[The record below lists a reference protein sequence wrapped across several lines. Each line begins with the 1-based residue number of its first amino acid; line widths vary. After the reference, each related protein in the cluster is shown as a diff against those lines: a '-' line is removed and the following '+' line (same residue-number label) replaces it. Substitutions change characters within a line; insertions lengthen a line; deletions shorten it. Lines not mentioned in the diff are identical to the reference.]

1 MLVYSLT
8 SIFKISSDGFDFSM
22 PDITI
27 STINNLSS
35 QVGSPTYIK
44 TPNFHKEAIK
54 IPPPGYS
61 FANNGSNGSN
71 GCGGGFSGGGGGGGS
86 SGGGFAGGGGGG
98 DDGYRKKRRGNT
110 EIVNNDEWEN
120 LRTFQPTKIEQKN
133 GIIDQIRLALNKM
146 SDKNYKEHFAQIF
159 ELLSTV
165 TSPEE
170 MQLVGISIFEIASN
184 NRFYSKLYADLY
196 GQLIHKY
203 EFMNTIVE
211 ENFNKFLELFM
222 HIEYVDSNKDYT
234 KFCKINKDNEMR
246 KALGAFF
253 VNLTHNNIISY
264 EKLFGLTH
272 DLLEQLLS
280 LIEQPGKTNEVDEIS
295 ENISILYNS
304 KLFKTCTLQIS
315 GKTIQEY
322 IVIISKSKA
331 KSSPSLTS
339 KTIFKF
345 MDLLES

>member
-1 MLVYSLT
+1 MTDL
-8 SIFKISSDGFDFSM
+8 
-22 PDITI
+22 TI

-61 FANNGSNGSN
+61 FANGSNGSN
-71 GCGGGFSGGGGGGGS
+71 GGSGGGFAGAGAGFAGAGAGANGG

-98 DDGYRKKRRGNT
+98 DDGYRRKRRGNT

-196 GQLIHKY
+196 TELIHKY
-203 EFMNTIVE
+203 EIMNTIFE
-211 ENFNKFLELFM
+211 ANLSKFLELFQK
-222 HIEYVDSNKDYT
+222 IEYVDSSKDYNR
-234 KFCKINKDNEMR
+234 FCEINKDNEKR
-246 KALGAFF
+246 KALSAFF
-253 VNLTHNNIISY
+253 VNLTHNGIISQD
-264 EKLFGLTH
+264 KLFELTG
-272 DLLEQLLS
+272 DLLNQLIM
-280 LIEQPGKTNEVDEIS
+280 LIEQPDKKNEVDEIS
-295 ENISILYNS
+295 ENIGILYNK
-304 KLFKTCTLQIS
+304 KLFSKCTLQIQEM
-315 GKTIQEY
+315 TILQ
-322 IVIISKSKA
+322 IITKLSKSKV
-331 KSSPSLTS
+331 KTFPSLTNKS
-339 KTIFKF
+339 IFKF
-345 MDLLES
+345 MDILEA